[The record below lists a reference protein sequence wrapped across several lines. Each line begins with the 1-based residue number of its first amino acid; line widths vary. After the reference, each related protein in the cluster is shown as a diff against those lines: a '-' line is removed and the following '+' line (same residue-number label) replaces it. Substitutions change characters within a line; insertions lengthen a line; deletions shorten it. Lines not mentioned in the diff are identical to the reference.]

1 MPARWC
7 RCRSDR
13 LPGARRRSDTARMHQ
28 GARPLVLVLLALTG
42 CASPPAPRP
51 LAEAMRVESG
61 REFSMSPGDV
71 AVLGD
76 RRRSIVFAEVV
87 EDSRCPPTVTC
98 VWEGN
103 ARLRFSFRSINRAP
117 ERKVVDGQFELNTSG
132 RFAKSADMENLRIEL
147 VKLEPVT
154 ATADRKYVATLRF
167 DVSR

>member
-1 MPARWC
+1 
-7 RCRSDR
+7 
-13 LPGARRRSDTARMHQ
+13 MHQ
-28 GARPLVLVLLALTG
+28 GVRLLVAGVLALAIYLGG
-42 CASPPAPRP
+42 CASPPAPKP
-51 LAEAMRVESG
+51 LSEAMRVEAG

-76 RRRSIVFAEVV
+76 RRRSIMFVGTV

-103 ARLRFSFRSINRAP
+103 ARVRFSFRSINRAP

-154 ATADRKYVATLRF
+154 ATPAGKYVATLRF

>member
-1 MPARWC
+1 
-7 RCRSDR
+7 
-13 LPGARRRSDTARMHQ
+13 MHI
-28 GARPLVLVLLALTG
+28 GVHPRVLGLLAFGLGLAG

-51 LAEAMRVESG
+51 LSEAMRVEAG
-61 REFSMSPGDV
+61 REFAMSPGDV

-76 RRRSIVFAEVV
+76 RRRSIVFAEMV

-103 ARLRFSFRSINRAP
+103 ARLRFSFRSVNRAP

-132 RFAKSADMENLRIEL
+132 RFAKSADLEYLRIEL
-147 VKLEPVT
+147 VKLAP
-154 ATADRKYVATLRF
+154 ATAAPNRKYVATLRF